1 MSSGRVQL
9 TTVGLQDEYLSGT
22 PDVTYF
28 IKKFNRH
35 TKFALEI
42 LNVAFN
48 QKNIDFGSWVN
59 VNIPRNG
66 QLIRTIYVKLV
77 LPALTVGGYTN
88 AIGNAIIE
96 HADLVIGGQTIERI
110 NGEYMQIFNESFIS
124 DSQQPSLTY
133 MVGNTGSLNGLG
145 PATAYTPNV
154 QEPAYGFYPRTF
166 IVPLPFYF
174 IRNEALSIPLCAL
187 SRQEVEIRIKFR
199 PLEDV
204 IAGGYFESNVV
215 APTSIDWSVPP
226 NYPTGPVA
234 GLIVGPSA
242 YGDTLS
248 NVVWLPSTQIFA
260 CVPLNSVGNNLYYYD
275 YNSQTFDFFS
285 TTISGVTL
293 AGYNNGIAQNN
304 SGVTIVINNGS
315 IYPTGSPTYYR
326 AIISYSGIAGLFSGI
341 PDQTPSVPT
350 NYIAI
355 ACDGTNFVAVGHQIT
370 LGYNCTYFSSPSF
383 TPRNLIISIT
393 PKTIMWSQGLNAYV
407 IGDTSGNMY
416 TYKIGESTI
425 VAVPGA
431 VGPYAAW
438 SQTYGTIYNTLPIAC
453 SSNVISTTTQ
463 YSVDA
468 GITWIPSG
476 FPPASSIVYSPGEDD
491 FFTIFPG
498 SFGADPSSIQCLNGG
513 TGYNNGQIDFS
524 ATNNPIGVNAVLL
537 YQIYNSPPYS
547 IVTTNGQIYITNP
560 GSGYTSKPTLIYT
573 GPGSGNGAIITYNIT
588 NSSGI
593 NPTVIVTNPGS
604 GYINGSLIT
613 FSNPQ
618 ITGGLQPVATI
629 NVSGGIIT
637 GVTVTSSGSGYISA
651 PTVVSIA
658 GGGGNATFIF
668 TLIQN
673 YSIGTPIYNGLIQYP
688 TEIGQFQASLPVE
701 YVFLADEEVAYIQSA
716 KIDYVITQLQ
726 LAQTVVPAGATSL
739 NGYKLYLINPVKELF
754 FVIQSSNT
762 AQTNDYYNYKNTTTG
777 GNQLVN
783 LELQFNGEDIISPT
797 VADALYLG
805 KVQFLNNH
813 TRMPNLSIYNYSFA
827 IDPENYLP
835 TGQVNMSR
843 IMNQNMWLNLTSD
856 VNVRNVRVYAKAYNI
871 LRVQNG
877 LAGVLFI
884 DNVTSLNG

>member
-48 QKNIDFGSWVN
+48 QINIDFGSWVN

-204 IAGGYFESNVV
+204 ISGGYFESNVV

-315 IYPTGSPTYYR
+315 LYPTGSPTYYR

-341 PDQTPSVPT
+341 PDQSSSFPT

-355 ACDGTNFVAVGHQIT
+355 ACDGTNFVAVGRQIT
-370 LGYNCTYFSSPSF
+370 IGYNCTYFSSPSF

-425 VAVPGA
+425 VAIPGA

-476 FPPASSIVYSPGEDD
+476 FPPASSIVYSPGEND
-491 FFTIFPG
+491 FFTIFPTTSG
-498 SFGADPSSIQCLNGG
+498 SI
-513 TGYNNGQIDFS
+513 
-524 ATNNPIGVNAVLL
+524 
-537 YQIYNSPPYS
+537 NS
-547 IVTTNGQIYITNP
+547 NITVSGS
-560 GSGYTSKPTLIYT
+560 GSGYNSSSY
-573 GPGSGNGAIITYNIT
+573 ITFAPS
-588 NSSGI
+588 SSGI
-593 NPTVIVTNPGS
+593 TATANLIVSGGTITGVTVTNPGS
-604 GYINGSLIT
+604 GYITAPSLTQHGAGSGITLTTTLGSGINIAVIKGGSGYTNGSSVIIPAPPLGV
-613 FSNPQ
+613 Q
-618 ITGGLQPVATI
+618 AVATI
-629 NVSGGIIT
+629 IVSGGIIT
-637 GVTVTSSGSGYISA
+637 GVTVTNPGSGYITA
-651 PTVVSIA
+651 PSLTISGTGTLGSLIA
-658 GGGGNATFIF
+658 TID
-668 TLIQN
+668 QY
-673 YSIGTPIYNGLIQYP
+673 YSIGSPIYNGVVQYP

-701 YVFLADEEVAYIQSA
+701 YVFLADEEVAYIQNA

-726 LAQTVVPAGATSL
+726 LAQTIVPAGATSL

-762 AQTNDYYNYKNTTTG
+762 LQTNDYYNYTNTSTG

-856 VNVRNVRVYAKAYNI
+856 VNVRDVRVYAKAYNI

>member
-124 DSQQPSLTY
+124 ISQQTSLTY

-204 IAGGYFESNVV
+204 IAGGYLESNVV

-260 CVPLNSVGNNLYYYD
+260 CVPLNSIGNNLYYYD

-293 AGYNNGIAQNN
+293 AGYNNGISQNN
-304 SGVTIVINNGS
+304 SGVTIVINDGS
-315 IYPTGSPTYYR
+315 IYPIGSPTYYR

-341 PDQTPSVPT
+341 PDKSSSFPT

-355 ACDGTNFVAVGHQIT
+355 ACDGTNFVAVGSQIGI
-370 LGYNCTYFSSPSF
+370 GYNCTYFSSPSF

-425 VAVPGA
+425 VAIPGA

-476 FPPASSIVYSPGEDD
+476 FSAASSIVYSPGEDD
-491 FFTIFPG
+491 FFTIFPITAG
-498 SFGADPSSIQCLNGG
+498 SI
-513 TGYNNGQIDFS
+513 
-524 ATNNPIGVNAVLL
+524 
-537 YQIYNSPPYS
+537 NS
-547 IVTTNGQIYITNP
+547 YITVSGS
-560 GSGYTSKPTLIYT
+560 GSGYNSSSCY
-573 GPGSGNGAIITYNIT
+573 ITFARP
-588 NSSGI
+588 SSGI
-593 NPTVIVTNPGS
+593 TATANLIISGGTITGVTVTNPGS
-604 GYINGSLIT
+604 GYIAPPVITQTGPGSGITLTTTLGSGINIAVINGGSGYTNGSSVIIPAPPLGV
-613 FSNPQ
+613 Q
-618 ITGGLQPVATI
+618 AVATI
-629 NVSGGIIT
+629 IVSGGIIT
-637 GVTVTSSGSGYISA
+637 GVTVTNPGSGYSIA
-651 PTVVSIA
+651 PTLTISDNGGTLGKLIA
-658 GGGGNATFIF
+658 TID
-668 TLIQN
+668 QY
-673 YSIGTPIYNGLIQYP
+673 YSIGTPVYNGVIQYP
-688 TEIGQFQASLPVE
+688 KEIGNFQASLPVE
-701 YVFLADEEVAYIQSA
+701 YVFLADEEVSYIQNA

-762 AQTNDYYNYKNTTTG
+762 LQTNDYYNYTNTSNG

-843 IMNQNMWLNLTSD
+843 IMNQNMWLNLTPD
-856 VNVRNVRVYAKAYNI
+856 VNARDVRVYAKAYNI